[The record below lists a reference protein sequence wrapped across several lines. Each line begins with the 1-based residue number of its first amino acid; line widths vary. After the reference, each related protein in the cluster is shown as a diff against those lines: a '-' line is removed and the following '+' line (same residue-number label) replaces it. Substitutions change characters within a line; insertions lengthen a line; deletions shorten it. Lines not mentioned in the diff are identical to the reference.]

1 MKTTLI
7 RSLMVLLF
15 SLMSSWAFAQSWPTG
30 PVRIIVPYPPGAEP
44 DVMARD
50 VANQLSRISGKTV
63 IVENKPGA
71 NSIIGTD
78 VVAKGE
84 GDGSLLLM
92 VDRLAVITNP
102 ILYSKL
108 SYTWERQLKPV
119 TDLGSVHLF
128 IAASPGLPV
137 KNLRE
142 LVAYAKAKPK
152 SVNAG
157 IAGNGH
163 VNHIGMEMLAQSEGM
178 ALTYVPY
185 KGMAPTITGF
195 LGDEVGV
202 MMAGGLVMQQMSKA
216 KPIKILA
223 IGDDKRAAY
232 LPDVPTIVEAGGK
245 SGSIPSTVFSFFAPG
260 KTSDETIAQMNRA
273 IVAVVTADFKKTYN
287 ERGVTVMTSSPEEM
301 LANMK
306 RESAKYEKIIRE
318 VGIKLD

>member
-1 MKTTLI
+1 MKLKPI
-7 RSLMVLLF
+7 RALSALLVSLFAVV
-15 SLMSSWAFAQSWPTG
+15 AQAQSWPSG
-30 PVRIIVPYPPGAEP
+30 PVRIVVPYPPGAEP

-50 VANQLSRISGKTV
+50 VANQLTRISGKPV
-63 IVENKPGA
+63 VVDNKPGA

-92 VDRLAVITNP
+92 VDRLAVVTNP

-108 SYTWERQLKPV
+108 PYAWEQQLKPV

-128 IAASPGLPV
+128 LAASPGLPV

-142 LVAYAKAKPK
+142 LVAYAKANPK
-152 SVNAG
+152 AVNAG

-178 ALTYVPY
+178 SFTYVPY

-202 MMAGGLVMQQMSKA
+202 MMAGGLVMQQMSKT
-216 KPIKILA
+216 KPIKVLA
-223 IGDDKRAAY
+223 IGDDKRASY
-232 LPDVPTIVEAGGK
+232 LPDVPSIVEAGGK

-260 KTSDETIAQMNRA
+260 KTPDAMVQQMNRA
-273 IVAVVTADFKKTYN
+273 IASVVTADFKKTYI
-287 ERGVTVMTSSPEEM
+287 ERGVVVSTNSPEEM
-301 LANMK
+301 LSNMK
-306 RESAKYEKIIRE
+306 KESVKYEKIIRE

>member
-1 MKTTLI
+1 MNLKPL
-7 RSLMVLLF
+7 RAFGALLMALCAAV
-15 SLMSSWAFAQSWPTG
+15 AQAQSWPTG

-50 VANQLSRISGKTV
+50 VANQLTRISGKPV
-63 IVENKPGA
+63 VVDNKPGA

-78 VVAKGE
+78 AVAKGE

-92 VDRLAVITNP
+92 VDRLAVVTNP
-102 ILYSKL
+102 MLYTKL
-108 SYTWERQLKPV
+108 PYVWEQNLKPV

-128 IAASPGLPV
+128 LAASPSLPV

-142 LVAYAKAKPK
+142 LVAYAKARPK

-163 VNHIGMEMLAQSEGM
+163 VNHIGMEMLAQSEGVQF
-178 ALTYVPY
+178 TYVPY
-185 KGMAPTITGF
+185 KGMAPNITGF

-202 MMAGGLVMQQMSKA
+202 MMAGGLVMQQMSKT

-223 IGDDKRAAY
+223 IGDDKRASY
-232 LPDVPTIVEAGGK
+232 LPDVPSIVEAGGK

-260 KTSDETIAQMNRA
+260 KTPDALVQQMNRA
-273 IVAVVTADFKKTYN
+273 IAQVVTPDFKKTYN
-287 ERGVTVMTSSPEEM
+287 ERGVVVSTNTPEEM

-306 RESAKYEKIIRE
+306 KESAKYDKLIRE
-318 VGIKLD
+318 LGIKLD

>member
-15 SLMSSWAFAQSWPTG
+15 SLMSSWALAQSWPTG
-30 PVRIIVPYPPGAEP
+30 PVRIVVPYPPGAEP

-50 VANQLSRISGKTV
+50 VANQLSRISGKPV

-92 VDRLAVITNP
+92 VDRLAVVTNP

-108 SYTWERQLKPV
+108 PYAWERQLKPV

-128 IAASPGLPV
+128 IAASPSLPV

-178 ALTYVPY
+178 SLTYVPY

-202 MMAGGLVMQQMSKA
+202 MMAGGLVMQQMSKT

-287 ERGVTVMTSSPEEM
+287 ERGVSVMTNSPEEM

-306 RESAKYEKIIRE
+306 RESVKYEKIIRE